1 MDAASSIDLECARGP
16 IVERVDTR
24 DAARRP
30 DTDDDRPAASSTDRD
45 GRAEL
50 LKAAFRRHATGVA
63 VVTALG
69 PDGPVGLTA
78 SSVASVSAH
87 PPALSFSVLTSSR
100 TAQVVAAAD
109 VLDVH
114 LLPADLVD
122 VADAYGRSA
131 GERFTPAQG
140 WVVDEHGTTLPGA
153 VASLRC
159 VPITTVPVGEA
170 VVVVAEVR
178 DVRLGPVGEPLV
190 YHDRTYRTVGRQ
202 V

>member
-1 MDAASSIDLECARGP
+1 M
-16 IVERVDTR
+16 VEGVDTR

-30 DTDDDRPAASSTDRD
+30 DAADDRPGSGGADGD

-100 TAQVVAAAD
+100 TAQVVVAAD
-109 VLDVH
+109 ALDVH

-131 GERFTPAQG
+131 GERFTPEQG
-140 WVVDEHGTTLPGA
+140 WVVDEQGTTLPGA

>member
-1 MDAASSIDLECARGP
+1 M
-16 IVERVDTR
+16 T
-24 DAARRP
+24 
-30 DTDDDRPAASSTDRD
+30 SSTDGD

-78 SSVASVSAH
+78 SS
-87 PPALSFSVLTSSR
+87 
-100 TAQVVAAAD
+100 D
-109 VLDVH
+109 VIDVH

-140 WVVDEHGTTLPGA
+140 WVVDEDGTTLPGA

-190 YHDRTYRTVGRQ
+190 YHDRTYRTVGRE

>member
-1 MDAASSIDLECARGP
+1 M
-16 IVERVDTR
+16 T
-24 DAARRP
+24 
-30 DTDDDRPAASSTDRD
+30 SSTDGD

-109 VLDVH
+109 VIDVH
-114 LLPADLVD
+114 LLPL
-122 VADAYGRSA
+122 
-131 GERFTPAQG
+131 
-140 WVVDEHGTTLPGA
+140 
-153 VASLRC
+153 SL
-159 VPITTVPVGEA
+159 I
-170 VVVVAEVR
+170 
-178 DVRLGPVGEPLV
+178 
-190 YHDRTYRTVGRQ
+190 HI
-202 V
+202 

>member
-1 MDAASSIDLECARGP
+1 MDAEVGPTGTGRGP
-16 IVERVDTR
+16 R
-24 DAARRP
+24 AA
-30 DTDDDRPAASSTDRD
+30 D

-50 LKAAFRRHATGVA
+50 LRAAFRRHASGVA
-63 VVTALG
+63 VVTAAG

-87 PPALSFSVLTSSR
+87 PPALSFSVLTGSG
-100 TAQVVAAAD
+100 TGQVLAGAD
-109 VLDVH
+109 RLDVH
-114 LLPADLVD
+114 LLPAALVD

-131 GERFTPAQG
+131 GERFTPEQG
-140 WVVDEHGTTLPGA
+140 WVLDTGGTTLPGA

-159 VPITTVPVGEA
+159 VPLARVPVGEA
-170 VVVVAEVR
+170 VVVVAEVL

-190 YHDRTYRTVGRQ
+190 YHDRTYRTVGRT